1 MLKNHHLRT
10 SCRQCDSSDLILAIK
25 LKETPLANAFINK
38 SKVKEKQSLYPLNVY
53 FCNECKHLQLLDVID
68 PEYLYKNYL
77 YVSGTSNV
85 FVNHFQKYFQCIKE
99 NYFKNGLII
108 DIGSNDG
115 TLLEFFKEDGYKVLG
130 IEPAKKIATE
140 AINKG
145 IPTFIDFFN
154 NDLSKRILTSHGSAS
169 VITANN
175 VFAHID
181 NPKSFLK
188 GIKNLIKDAKGIF
201 IIEVSYLL
209 DVIKDNLFDTI
220 YHEHLDYHSIISLN
234 KFFNKNGFEIFNI
247 DHVDSHGGSVR
258 IFTQLKDGQFN
269 IDNSVKEFLIKEIE
283 FGLDK
288 IDTYLN
294 FSEKINNIG
303 RELKTL
309 LESLKSNGKK
319 IVGYGAPAKATTLM
333 YHFDIGPEII
343 SYIIDDSKWKQELY
357 TPGMHIPIVSKN
369 YLKEKKPDY
378 ILILAWNFAS
388 SIIKNNSDFHNKGG
402 KFIIPLPRLEVI

>member
-1 MLKNHHLRT
+1 MLKKHYLRT
-10 SCRQCDSSDLILAIK
+10 TCRQCNSNDLTLAIK
-25 LKETPLANAFINK
+25 IKETPPANSF
-38 SKVKEKQSLYPLNVY
+38 VKESQIDLKQALYPLNVY
-53 FCNECKHLQLLDVID
+53 FCNECKHLQLLDVIN
-68 PEYLYKNYL
+68 PKYLYKNYL

-85 FVNHFQKYFQCIKE
+85 FVKHFQDYFKSIKE

-115 TLLEFFKEDGYKVLG
+115 TLLKFFKEDGFKVLG

-145 IPTFIDFFN
+145 IPTLIDFFS
-154 NDLSKRILTSHGSAS
+154 NDLSKRVLTSNGSAS

-188 GIKNLIKDAKGIF
+188 GIKTLIKDSKGIF

-234 KFFNKNGFEIFNI
+234 RFFNYNGFEIFNI
-247 DHVDSHGGSVR
+247 EHVDSHGGSVR
-258 IFTQLKDGQFN
+258 ISTQLQDGQFN
-269 IDNSVKEFLIKEIE
+269 ISNSVKEFLIKEME

-294 FSEKINNIG
+294 FSEKIDNIG

-309 LESLKSNGKK
+309 LKSLKSKGKT

-333 YHFDIGPEII
+333 YHFDIGPEIL
-343 SYIIDDSKWKQELY
+343 SYIIDDSKWKQDLY

-402 KFIIPLPRLEVI
+402 KFIIPLPTIEVI

>member
-1 MLKNHHLRT
+1 MLKNHYLRT
-10 SCRQCDSSDLILAIK
+10 TCRQCNSRDLTLAIK
-25 LKETPLANAFINK
+25 IKETPPANSF
-38 SKVKEKQSLYPLNVY
+38 VKESEIALNQPLYPLNVY
-53 FCNECKHLQLLDVID
+53 FCNECKHLQLVDVIN

-85 FVNHFQKYFQCIKE
+85 FVKHFNDYFQSIKE

-115 TLLEFFKEDGYKVLG
+115 TLLRFFQDDGFKVLG

-140 AINKG
+140 ALNKG
-145 IPTFIDFFN
+145 IPTLIDFFS
-154 NDLSKRILTSHGSAS
+154 NDLSKEVLKNYGSAS

-188 GIKNLIKDAKGIF
+188 GIKTLIKDSKGIF

-234 KFFNKNGFEIFNI
+234 RFLNENGFEIFNVE
-247 DHVDSHGGSVR
+247 HVDSHGGSVR
-258 IFTQLKDGQFN
+258 IFIQLKNGQFD
-269 IDNSVKEFLIKEIE
+269 ISNSVLEFVTKEMES
-283 FGLDK
+283 GLDK

-294 FSEKINNIG
+294 FANKINHIG

-309 LESLKSNGKK
+309 LKSLKSKGKT

-333 YHFDIGPEII
+333 YHFDIGPEIL
-343 SYIIDDSKWKQELY
+343 SYIIDDSKWKQNLY
-357 TPGMHIPIVSKN
+357 TPGMHIPIVSKTF
-369 YLKEKKPDY
+369 LKEKKPDY
-378 ILILAWNFAS
+378 ILILAWNFSS
-388 SIIKNNSDFHNKGG
+388 SIIKNNIDFQNKGG
-402 KFIIPLPRLEVI
+402 KFIIPLPNIEVI